1 MFLILFFSSQ
11 ALCGCKVNI
20 PTLSGKTIPITIK
33 DVIKPSTS
41 RRISGEG
48 LPNPKDSTK
57 RGDLIVNFD
66 IKFPE
71 TLNET
76 TRQIMFDVLPA
87 K

>member
-1 MFLILFFSSQ
+1 M
-11 ALCGCKVNI
+11 
-20 PTLSGKTIPITIK
+20 K
-33 DVIKPSTS
+33 DVIKPSTT

-66 IKFPE
+66 INFPDV
-71 TLNET
+71 LNESA
-76 TRQIMFDVLPA
+76 RQIMFDVLPA